1 MIFCQSARV
10 HIPEA
15 MTKSFGRVWVI
26 RQKICEE
33 VPARAKNQE
42 EREEKK
48 EVFVASETHSKKK
61 NEREEKKN
69 LLFALRFFSSTPRTQ
84 ILIEFCCERLVF
96 HQSWA
101 FSFLFSNPLGKKKT
115 RVFTRSRTIETIK
128 VKKNTRARWK
138 KERVRAFSPIFTSR
152 ERLITRKQSAFYG
165 HIFLV
170 FFKTKRKVFFAFR
183 RRKKKEALTH
193 PPEFL
198 SLALSSISH
207 LFQEKSMEI

>member
-61 NEREEKKN
+61 TRRREEK
-69 LLFALRFFSSTPRTQ
+69 FTFCSSFFFFHPPHQ

-128 VKKNTRARWK
+128 VKKDTRARWK

-170 FFKTKRKVFFAFR
+170 FF
-183 RRKKKEALTH
+183 
-193 PPEFL
+193 
-198 SLALSSISH
+198 
-207 LFQEKSMEI
+207 

>member
-1 MIFCQSARV
+1 V

-69 LLFALRFFSSTPRTQ
+69 LLFALRFFSSTPRTK
-84 ILIEFCCERLVF
+84 F
-96 HQSWA
+96 
-101 FSFLFSNPLGKKKT
+101 
-115 RVFTRSRTIETIK
+115 
-128 VKKNTRARWK
+128 
-138 KERVRAFSPIFTSR
+138 
-152 ERLITRKQSAFYG
+152 
-165 HIFLV
+165 
-170 FFKTKRKVFFAFR
+170 
-183 RRKKKEALTH
+183 
-193 PPEFL
+193 
-198 SLALSSISH
+198 
-207 LFQEKSMEI
+207 